1 MTESASLP
9 PPELQTAM
17 RRALNDNASPTSA
30 DYLQAAERLL
40 AHVLDSDC
48 ESRSSALDL
57 LTVDALVTQ
66 ALEEAAH
73 DPKTVA
79 NFADAAMLRLASPPT
94 T

>member
-17 RRALNDNASPTSA
+17 RRALNDNPSPAAS
-30 DYLQAAERLL
+30 DYLDAAERLL
-40 AHVLDSDC
+40 MHVLDSDC
-48 ESRSSALDL
+48 ESRSAALDL

-66 ALEEAAH
+66 ALQEADT
-73 DPKTVA
+73 DPATIA
-79 NFADAAMLRLASPPT
+79 NFADAAMRRLASRPT